1 MKQSETNT
9 KNTLFTFIGA
19 IGAIL
24 IFALIIFVAYL
35 PNISDPADQDVRDK
49 RQSDADAVR
58 AEGVAKLNRYE
69 LIDKDSGIVRIP
81 IDKAK
86 SLTLQAYK

>member
-1 MKQSETNT
+1 MKQTAFNTN
-9 KNTLFTFIGA
+9 NTLFTFIGA

-24 IFALIIFVAYL
+24 IFSLIIFVAYL
-35 PNISDPADQDVRDK
+35 PNRSDPADQAVREK
-49 RQSDADAVR
+49 RQIDADAVR

-69 LIDKDSGIVRIP
+69 LIDKDLGIVRIP

>member
-9 KNTLFTFIGA
+9 NNTLFTFIGA

-35 PNISDPADQDVRDK
+35 PNMSDPADQDVRDK

-69 LIDKDSGIVRIP
+69 LIDKESGIVRIP

>member
-1 MKQSETNT
+1 MKQSASNT
-9 KNTLFTFIGA
+9 SNTLFTFIGA

-24 IFALIIFVAYL
+24 IFSLIIFVAYL
-35 PNISDPADQDVRDK
+35 PNITDPADQDVRDK

-69 LIDKDSGIVRIP
+69 LIDKESGIVRIP

>member
-1 MKQSETNT
+1 MKQSATNT
-9 KNTLFTFIGA
+9 SNTLFTFIGA

-24 IFALIIFVAYL
+24 IFALIIFIAYL
-35 PNISDPADQDVRDK
+35 PNISAPADQDVRDK

-58 AEGVAKLNRYE
+58 SEGVAKLNRYE
-69 LIDKDSGIVRIP
+69 IINKESGIVRIP

>member
-1 MKQSETNT
+1 MKQSATST
-9 KNTLFTFIGA
+9 SNTLFTFIGA

>member
-1 MKQSETNT
+1 MKQPASNTN
-9 KNTLFTFIGA
+9 NSLLTFVGA

>member
-1 MKQSETNT
+1 MKQSVTNT
-9 KNTLFTFIGA
+9 SNTLFTFIGA

>member
-1 MKQSETNT
+1 MKQSATNT
-9 KNTLFTFIGA
+9 SNTLFTFIGA
-19 IGAIL
+19 TGAIL

-35 PNISDPADQDVRDK
+35 PNISDPADQHVRDK

>member
-1 MKQSETNT
+1 MKQSATKTN
-9 KNTLFTFIGA
+9 NTLFTFIGA

-35 PNISDPADQDVRDK
+35 PNMSDPADQDVRDK

-69 LIDKDSGIVRIP
+69 LIDKESGIVRIP

>member
-1 MKQSETNT
+1 MKQPASNTNSS
-9 KNTLFTFIGA
+9 LLTFVGA

-35 PNISDPADQDVRDK
+35 PNIPDPADQDIRDK
-49 RQSDADAVR
+49 RQSDADTVR

-69 LIDKDSGIVRIP
+69 LIDKDSGTVRIP